1 MHASGAALRCC
12 SFLDHVNESSST
24 ATAGNLLVNILWAPD
39 QSCETARMACVLCA
53 DASESDGQ
61 LTSAVWNVNESI
73 STLAHFGMGGA
84 PPLPPSLSLS
94 LSLSNSTS
102 HWRVASRET
111 IALYP
116 NTPASNAGE
125 SSGVR
130 ILKAG
135 TFVCHSASLVYSFS
149 LFSFPVA
156 HRCLLTRPSCC
167 ADVRGLRIKLDL
179 LSRTVCMWRGFN
191 QRRWSG

>member
-12 SFLDHVNESSST
+12 LFLDHLNESSST
-24 ATAGNLLVNILWAPD
+24 ASAGNLLVNILWAPD
-39 QSCETARMACVLCA
+39 QSCESARMACVLCA

-73 STLAHFGMGGA
+73 STLAHFRMGGA

-94 LSLSNSTS
+94 LSDSTS

-111 IALYP
+111 IALYS
-116 NTPASNAGE
+116 NTPASDAGE
-125 SSGVR
+125 SSAVC

-135 TFVCHSASLVYSFS
+135 TFVCRSASLVYSFS

-167 ADVRGLRIKLDL
+167 ADVWGLWIKLHL